1 MYTLINNGTVNT
13 FNTAYLLNL
22 AVMGFMFDNPNL
34 EAVKCEYS
42 KTTTLQPKQMTIVE
56 LYHNLNTQESINK
69 CSNMLGID
77 SILWGVVAD
86 YCQIRNLGLQKIA
99 YRNNGGDLNKWEL
112 IANERLSFY
121 HANKRNLL
129 KELICF
135 IPERFIKTIM
145 YQDLIK
151 SLD

>member
-1 MYTLINNGTVNT
+1 MYTLIHNGTVNT
-13 FNTAYLLNL
+13 FNTPYLLNL

-34 EAVKCEYS
+34 EALKCEHS
-42 KTTTLQPKQMTIVE
+42 KTTILQPKEMTIVE
-56 LYHNLNTQESINK
+56 LYHDLNTQDSINK

-99 YRNNGGDLNKWEL
+99 YRDRGGDLDKWDNIVKL
-112 IANERLSFY
+112 RLANY
-121 HANKRNLL
+121 HATKRDLM
-129 KELICF
+129 KQLICF
-135 IPERFIKTIM
+135 IPQRFINTIM

-151 SLD
+151 SLN